1 MASPKALESY
11 PNWFIALANEF
22 EPGLAHD
29 VAIKSKVYLLP
40 DQKAA
45 LRLRQQLYGF
55 LRAIRRE
62 AASMYP
68 HFLTVRIVIEANE
81 LHILHVDKFIPQ
93 PPEKPHE

>member
-1 MASPKALESY
+1 MTTAKVLESY
-11 PNWFIALANEF
+11 PNWFMALANEF

-29 VAIKSKVYLLP
+29 EAIKSKVYILP
-40 DQKAA
+40 DRKAA

-62 AASMYP
+62 ATTMYP
-68 HFLTVRIVIEANE
+68 NFLTVRIVIEANE

-93 PPEKPHE
+93 PPEKPNE